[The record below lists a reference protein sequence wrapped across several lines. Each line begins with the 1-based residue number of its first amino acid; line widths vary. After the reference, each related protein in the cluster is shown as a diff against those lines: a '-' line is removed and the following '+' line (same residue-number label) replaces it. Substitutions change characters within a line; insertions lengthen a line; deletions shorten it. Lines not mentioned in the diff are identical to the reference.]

1 MIGEALK
8 SYTQLYTH
16 MESLITPE
24 ASFTAFQ
31 RLADTYAP
39 TLSARYTRGEVVR
52 SILEESKS
60 EGALGDN
67 VDLDLNYRKTGNVC
81 ITLGEQSRKP
91 IWAFAHLDNISY
103 LTGPI

>member
-1 MIGEALK
+1 MVGHTRK
-8 SYTQLYTH
+8 S
-16 MESLITPE
+16 MEYIKSLMLLE
-24 ASFTAFQ
+24 
-31 RLADTYAP
+31 DT
-39 TLSARYTRGEVVR
+39 RN
-52 SILEESKS
+52 ILEESKS

-103 LTGPI
+103 LTGPIENGVYPLTAFHEQLCVSLLQYHARRT

>member
-24 ASFTAFQ
+24 ASFTAFK

-91 IWAFAHLDNISY
+91 IWSHMSVERSWPY
-103 LTGPI
+103 VR